1 MAGHS
6 KWANIKHRKDA
17 VDRKRGRIFTRL
29 AREIMVSARLGGAD
43 VSSNPRLR
51 IAINKARANNMPN
64 ENIERAVKKGTGD
77 VEGMTFEE
85 AMYEAYAAGG
95 VGILVEALTDK
106 KSRTTPEIKNILNK
120 AGGSLAEPNA
130 VSRLFQRVGYMSVPA
145 AESSE
150 EQLME
155 IAVEA
160 GADDIQR
167 EEGYFTVL
175 TPPDAYSDVS
185 EALAEQGIPTENSG
199 VRFIPLEGTDQMV
212 EDAEQ
217 ARKLLALIEKLEDH
231 DDVQAVYHNMDAP
244 DSVWAALQ
252 EE

>member
-43 VSSNPRLR
+43 ASSNPRLR

-64 ENIERAVKKGTGD
+64 DNIERAVKKGIGD

-85 AMYEAYAAGG
+85 AMYEAYASGG
-95 VGILVEALTDK
+95 VAILIEALTDK

-120 AGGSLAEPNA
+120 AGGNLAEPGA
-130 VSRLFQRVGYMSVPA
+130 VSRLFRRVGYMTVPA
-145 AESSE
+145 ADSSE

-155 IAVEA
+155 VAVEA
-160 GADDIQR
+160 GADDIHQ
-167 EEGYFTVL
+167 EDDYFTIL
-175 TPPDAYSDVS
+175 TPPETYSDVS
-185 EALAEQGIPTENSG
+185 EALAEKDIPTENSG

-212 EDAEQ
+212 TDDDQ
-217 ARKLLALIEKLEDH
+217 ARKFLNLIEKLEDH

-244 DSVWAALQ
+244 EEVWARLQ